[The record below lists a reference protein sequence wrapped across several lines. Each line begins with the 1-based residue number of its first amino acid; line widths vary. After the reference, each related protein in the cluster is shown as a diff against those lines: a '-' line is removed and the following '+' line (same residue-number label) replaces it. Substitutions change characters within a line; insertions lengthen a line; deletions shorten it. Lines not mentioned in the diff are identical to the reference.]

1 MTQTKKKM
9 IQEKPGLMIKQQEQ
23 KDDSSIVEAT
33 IIKEPV
39 IGFIV
44 SAAERD
50 DGSKFLW
57 VTPISL
63 NWEGLLNDEDL
74 DALVSKA
81 SVLGVL
87 PAPADSYKVFGSDAQ
102 NDELKALGFEFK
114 GCYHP
119 EWIKEFK
126 NKLNLD

>member
-1 MTQTKKKM
+1 MTPTKKKM
-9 IQEKPGLMIKQQEQ
+9 IQKKPEGMTKELEKKGDRSNIET
-23 KDDSSIVEAT
+23 T

-44 SAAERD
+44 SAAERE

-87 PAPADSYKVFGSDAQ
+87 PAPAESYKVCGSDAH
-102 NDELKALGFEFK
+102 NDERKALGFEFK

-119 EWIKEFK
+119 EWTKEFK
-126 NKLNLD
+126 KQLNSD

>member
-1 MTQTKKKM
+1 MIPTTKKMVQKKPERM
-9 IQEKPGLMIKQQEQ
+9 TKELEKKGDRPDIET
-23 KDDSSIVEAT
+23 T

-44 SAAERD
+44 SATERV

-87 PAPADSYKVFGSDAQ
+87 PAPAESFKVFGSDAQ
-102 NDELKALGFEFK
+102 DDGPKALGFEFK

-126 NKLNLD
+126 KQLNLD

>member
-1 MTQTKKKM
+1 MTQTNKKILRK
-9 IQEKPGLMIKQQEQ
+9 KPERSTEELNPRDAM
-23 KDDSSIVEAT
+23 SINEAT

-44 SAAERD
+44 SATERED
-50 DGSKFLW
+50 SSKFLW
-57 VTPISL
+57 VTPVSL

-87 PAPADSYKVFGSDAQ
+87 PAPAESYKVFGSDAEG
-102 NDELKALGFEFK
+102 DEPKALGFEFK

-119 EWIKEFK
+119 EWTNELKK
-126 NKLNLD
+126 KLHVD

>member
-9 IQEKPGLMIKQQEQ
+9 IQEKPELTIKQEQ
-23 KDDSSIVEAT
+23 KDDSSINEAT

-57 VTPISL
+57 VTPVSL

-87 PAPADSYKVFGSDAQ
+87 PAPAESFKVFGSDE
-102 NDELKALGFEFK
+102 DITELKPLGFEFK

-119 EWIKEFK
+119 EWTKELK
-126 NKLNLD
+126 EKLHLD

>member
-1 MTQTKKKM
+1 MTETKKKM
-9 IQEKPGLMIKQQEQ
+9 IREKPERITEEP
-23 KDDSSIVEAT
+23 DTEAT

-44 SAAERD
+44 SAAERE

-57 VTPISL
+57 VTPVSL

-87 PAPADSYKVFGSDAQ
+87 PAPAESFKVFGSDE
-102 NDELKALGFEFK
+102 DITELKPLGFEFK

-119 EWIKEFK
+119 EWTKELK
-126 NKLNLD
+126 EKLHLD

>member
-1 MTQTKKKM
+1 MTQTKKSM
-9 IQEKPGLMIKQQEQ
+9 IREKSERTANEPEH
-23 KDDSSIVEAT
+23 KDDISNIITT

-87 PAPADSYKVFGSDAQ
+87 PAPVESYKVFGSD
-102 NDELKALGFEFK
+102 
-114 GCYHP
+114 
-119 EWIKEFK
+119 
-126 NKLNLD
+126 

>member
-9 IQEKPGLMIKQQEQ
+9 IQEKPELTIKQQEQ

-44 SAAERD
+44 SAAERE

-57 VTPISL
+57 VTPVSL

-87 PAPADSYKVFGSDAQ
+87 PAPAESYKVFGSDVGD
-102 NDELKALGFEFK
+102 DEPKALGFEFK
-114 GCYHP
+114 GCFHP
-119 EWIKEFK
+119 EWTNELKK
-126 NKLNLD
+126 KVNLD

>member
-1 MTQTKKKM
+1 MTETKKKM
-9 IQEKPGLMIKQQEQ
+9 IEKKTERITEEPDTE
-23 KDDSSIVEAT
+23 VT

-44 SAAERD
+44 SAAERE

-57 VTPISL
+57 ITPVSL

-87 PAPADSYKVFGSDAQ
+87 PAPAESYKVFGSDEDI
-102 NDELKALGFEFK
+102 NELKPLGFEFK

-119 EWIKEFK
+119 EWRRELKEK
-126 NKLNLD
+126 LHLNNK

>member
-1 MTQTKKKM
+1 MTQTKKSM
-9 IQEKPGLMIKQQEQ
+9 IREKSERTTNEPEH
-23 KDDSSIVEAT
+23 KDGISNIETT

-87 PAPADSYKVFGSDAQ
+87 PAPAESYKVFGSDAQ
-102 NDELKALGFEFK
+102 DDELKALGFEFK

-119 EWIKEFK
+119 EWTKEFK
-126 NKLNLD
+126 DKLNLD